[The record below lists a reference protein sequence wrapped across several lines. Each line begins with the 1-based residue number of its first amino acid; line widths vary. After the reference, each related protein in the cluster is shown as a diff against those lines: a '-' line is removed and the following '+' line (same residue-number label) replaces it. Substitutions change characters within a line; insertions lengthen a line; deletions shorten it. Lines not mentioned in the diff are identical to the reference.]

1 MTQIA
6 NEKLIVT
13 VNPIGGT
20 LTSIRD
26 AVTGQEYLWQGDP
39 AYWKGQ
45 APNLFPFVGRLCEER
60 YTLNGVSY
68 PMTRHGFV
76 RSSLMELESLE
87 ESSCCFAL
95 RDNEETRKLYPYT
108 FTFRIVY
115 RLVGDTLE
123 ISFQVENRSAETLYC
138 GMGGHPGFNVP
149 MDEGLS
155 FEDYRLTFPAPSQ
168 PHQVTFTPSLQ
179 VAPERPDY
187 PLEEG
192 TTLPLS
198 HDLFGFDAIV
208 LADAPRCVTLSSPKG
223 THGVTVSY
231 PQMPYVGFWHQPK
244 TDAPYLCIEPWAVL
258 PGRDRVEEITTLP
271 DVISVPT
278 GETYSNNWSI
288 RIW

>member
-1 MTQIA
+1 MIQIA
-6 NEKLIVT
+6 NDKLIVT
-13 VNPIGGT
+13 INPVGGT
-20 LTSIRD
+20 LNSIRD

-45 APNLFPFVGRLCEER
+45 APNLFPFVGRLLEER
-60 YTLNGVSY
+60 YTLHGVSY

-76 RSSLMELESLE
+76 RSSMMELESQAPDR
-87 ESSCCFAL
+87 CCLAL
-95 RDNEETRKLYPYT
+95 QDNEEIRKMYPFT

-115 RLVGDTLE
+115 RLEGDKLN

-155 FEDYRLTFPAPSQ
+155 FDDYQLTFPEACQ

-179 VAPERPDY
+179 VAPQRPDY
-187 PLEEG
+187 ALKEG

-198 HDLFGFDAIV
+198 HDLFDFDAIV

-223 THGVTVSY
+223 AHGVTVGY

-258 PGRDRVEEITTLP
+258 PGRDQVEELTSLP
-271 DVISVPT
+271 DVISVPA
-278 GETYSNNWSI
+278 GSTYANDWFI